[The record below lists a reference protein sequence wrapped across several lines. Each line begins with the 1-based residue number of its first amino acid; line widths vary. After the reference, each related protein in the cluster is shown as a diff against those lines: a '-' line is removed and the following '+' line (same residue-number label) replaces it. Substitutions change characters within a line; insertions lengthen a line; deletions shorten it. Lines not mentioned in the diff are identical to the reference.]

1 MQLRKYAGKTLL
13 IAITIS
19 LFIAMAI
26 VGNVHQEREIV
37 AHANKGNLDNAINL
51 NETPIENFTGVHL
64 IPNSNYFYLNPKHHS
79 NREDESFQGLC
90 STVAVQLLVG
100 YHNYYSD
107 RRLIPSTANGKQFL
121 SANYGDIAKHPN
133 VNSTV
138 GEYLGCAEI
147 GTEDAVFDEILS
159 RTSGS
164 EIFNQILPL
173 VKNGALSFLEAYKQ
187 TDAQISMEYGTFN
200 SNEVIA
206 ELDAGRPVVLGLNGL
221 SEGELSMH
229 VVVAYGYALYNGEL
243 GYIVHLGYWEDE
255 TQVWVSNSWVR
266 YQITMNVSHTHIM
279 LNTGDVHNDLYRI
292 NECGICGYKEPICY
306 YTFDATGSIITGT
319 NFTLNGDI
327 QIPNTI
333 KGHTITAIG
342 NAAFANQGYITSITI
357 PDAVTNIGANAFEN
371 CCSAETIT
379 ITIESQL
386 TSIGNSAFRGCSSL
400 TTMLVP
406 NGVTLIGANTFE
418 NCSSL
423 LMVLGNVSL
432 TNIGNAA
439 FRNCSSLEGIN
450 LLDAV
455 TVIGYNAFENCQAL
469 QLESLPA
476 QLERI
481 ENAAFS
487 GCTGLTNI
495 HLPADLEHI
504 GYDAFNSCTGL
515 ETLLIPDAVT
525 SIGGNAF
532 ANCSYLT
539 VFAERQ
545 SAPSGWSSNWN
556 PSGRPVLWGCEFDS
570 ENTYVTSF
578 VKNASTI
585 SNINAVNGI
594 NNPYYKSN
602 VFAGWYT
609 NADYS
614 GTGYGSITE
623 APDGIL
629 YTKWQAS
636 SCVAPGTMITL
647 ADGSTKAVEDLTGN
661 EMLLVWNLFTGEFDS
676 APILFI
682 DSDPAAY
689 CEVITLTFSDG
700 TEVEVIDE
708 HGFWNIDLNEYVFLR
723 ADAAQYIGDMFN
735 KQSFDENGNMIYTA
749 VELIGVET
757 ETVYTTAWSPVTQ
770 GHLCYYVNGMLS
782 MPGATTGLINIF
794 EVDAETMTIDEEAFE
809 EDINTYG
816 VFTYE
821 EFCDEIA
828 YIPEAVFQAFGGV
841 YLKVALGKGILTT
854 EMLEELIIRYSVF
867 WETEE

>member
-1 MQLRKYAGKTLL
+1 MDYKIKYRIGKLGLVFTIFIAL
-13 IAITIS
+13 IAILMVKTIDVNQS
-19 LFIAMAI
+19 TAQA
-26 VGNVHQEREIV
+26 Q
-37 AHANKGNLDNAINL
+37 A
-51 NETPIENFTGVHL
+51 
-64 IPNSNYFYLNPKHHS
+64 
-79 NREDESFQGLC
+79 ESFE
-90 STVAVQLLVG
+90 TEDTE
-100 YHNYYSD
+100 YIEY
-107 RRLIPSTANGKQFL
+107 LIAN
-121 SANYGDIAKHPN
+121 NIEIPE
-133 VNSTV
+133 
-138 GEYLGCAEI
+138 EYLGDVTRLNIIIKEIIELVQVDSNCVFPYSYDKLLNFAEDI
-147 GTEDAVFDEILS
+147 RNLIVENNENSSCSNVSARLSNVFLS
-159 RTSGS
+159 NYTLQDST
-164 EIFNQILPL
+164 L
-173 VKNGALSFLEAYKQ
+173 
-187 TDAQISMEYGTFN
+187 
-200 SNEVIA
+200 
-206 ELDAGRPVVLGLNGL
+206 
-221 SEGELSMH
+221 
-229 VVVAYGYALYNGEL
+229 
-243 GYIVHLGYWEDE
+243 
-255 TQVWVSNSWVR
+255 VSNSGSLNYNCYAYAIDR
-266 YQITMNVSHTHIM
+266 TENPPQYTTSKQYQPGDFSGNDFSMDMSIEQMANVVKS
-279 LNTGDVHNDLYRI
+279 DLYALGYNNVFVYNTLPITQFWQQLICIRKGAFDYHFMKYDFSTQEWYHKPGFTAILKYNYAPSNDRI
-292 NECGICGYKEPICY
+292 WTNESVDRNGNVYSPTITYDSDIY
-306 YTFDATGSIITGT
+306 YITYNVAIESTVLTSSTVRITG
-319 NFTLNGDI
+319 LNPTISAVGALT
-327 QIPNTI
+327 IPPTI
-333 KGHTITAIG
+333 NGRTVTEIG
-342 NAAFANQGYITSITI
+342 NAAFANQGNLTSITI
-357 PDAVTNIGANAFEN
+357 PDSVTNIGANAFEN
-371 CCSAETIT
+371 CYSAETIT
-379 ITIESQL
+379 ITMESQI
-386 TSIGNSAFRGCSSL
+386 TSIGNSAFRGCLSL
-400 TTMLVP
+400 TSMLVP

-423 LMVLGNVSL
+423 WIVLGNVSL
-432 TNIGNAA
+432 TSIGNAA

-487 GCTGLTNI
+487 GCTGLENL

-515 ETLLIPDAVT
+515 ETLLISDSVT

-636 SCVAPGTMITL
+636 SCVTPGTMITL

>member
-1 MQLRKYAGKTLL
+1 MLGESNIQLLSKDKDSIEL
-13 IAITIS
+13 
-19 LFIAMAI
+19 
-26 VGNVHQEREIV
+26 
-37 AHANKGNLDNAINL
+37 NL
-51 NETPIENFTGVHL
+51 NNVNINYFDNVHL
-64 IPNSNYFYLNPKHHS
+64 IPNSNYFYLNPDHGDNNGS
-79 NREDESFQGLC
+79 INSEGTC
-90 STVAVQLLVG
+90 TTVAMELLMG

-107 RRLIPSTANGKQFL
+107 RRLIPHINNSSDKFL
-121 SANYGDIAKHPN
+121 IDYYGDIAYHPSIYYGN
-133 VNSTV
+133 PAPIVSDYFALYDTNGNPTKLVS
-138 GEYLGCAEI
+138 AAI
-147 GTEDAVFDEILS
+147 GTADAFYYELIELTTWAEFPSIGQNLIALKNAANKFVERYSFADEVNINYS
-159 RTSGS
+159 IYSKSNVIS
-164 EIFNQILPL
+164 ELN
-173 VKNGALSFLEAYKQ
+173 
-187 TDAQISMEYGTFN
+187 
-200 SNEVIA
+200 
-206 ELDAGRPVVLGLNGL
+206 AGRPVVLGYEPVFSGAD
-221 SEGELSMH
+221 SFH
-229 VVVAYGYALYNGEL
+229 VVVAYGYATYNGSE
-243 GYIVHLGYWEDE
+243 GYIVHYGWGEDKTQIWVPESWFGY
-255 TQVWVSNSWVR
+255 QV
-266 YQITMNVSHTHIM
+266 TMNVAHTHSM
-279 LNTGDVHNDLYRI
+279 LDTGESYDFSYKI
-292 NECGICGYKEPICY
+292 YECSICGYKEPICY
-306 YTFDATGSIITGT
+306 YTFDTTGSIITGT

-342 NAAFANQGYITSITI
+342 NAAFANQGNLTSITI
-357 PDAVTNIGANAFEN
+357 PDSVTNIGANAFEN
-371 CCSAETIT
+371 CCSAESIT
-379 ITIESQL
+379 ITTDSQL

-400 TTMLVP
+400 AAALVP
-406 NGVTLIGANTFE
+406 AGVTWLGANTFE

-423 LMVLGNVSL
+423 SAVLVYASL

-439 FRNCSSLEGIN
+439 FRNCSSLEIFALPESLN
-450 LLDAV
+450 
-455 TVIGYNAFENCQAL
+455 VIGYNAFENCQAL
-469 QLESLPA
+469 ELESLPA

-487 GCTGLTNI
+487 GCTGLENL
-495 HLPADLEHI
+495 HLPAGLEHI
-504 GYDAFNSCTGL
+504 GYDVFNSCSGL
-515 ETLLIPDAVT
+515 ETLLIPDTVT
-525 SIGGNAF
+525 SVGGNAF
-532 ANCSYLT
+532 ANCYYLT

-545 SAPSGWSSNWN
+545 SAPSGWISNWN
-556 PSGRPVLWGCEFDS
+556 PSGRPVLWGCGFDADS
-570 ENTYVTSF
+570 KYVTSF
-578 VKNASTI
+578 FKSDSTI

-594 NNPYYKSN
+594 NNPYYKGN
-602 VFAGWYT
+602 DFAGWYT

-614 GTGYGSITE
+614 GTVYGSITE
-623 APDGIL
+623 APEGLL
-629 YTKWQAS
+629 YAKWQLS
-636 SCVAPGTMITL
+636 SCVTPGTMITL

-661 EMLLVWNLFTGEFDS
+661 EMLLVWNMFTGEFDS

-682 DSDPAAY
+682 DSDSAAY

-816 VFTYE
+816 IFTYE

-867 WETEE
+867 WETED